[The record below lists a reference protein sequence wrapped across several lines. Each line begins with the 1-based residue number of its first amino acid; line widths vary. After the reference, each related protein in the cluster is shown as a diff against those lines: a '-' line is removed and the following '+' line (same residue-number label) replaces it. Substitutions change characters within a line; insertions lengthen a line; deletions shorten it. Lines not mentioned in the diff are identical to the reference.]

1 MIKDNLILDDAR
13 ILVWEL
19 TESIVELLDQLKL
32 TGLEVTEY
40 EKFTSPKRRL
50 EYLGVRIALKK
61 LLGNDVV
68 ISYDANG
75 KPSVSDKKHQISISH
90 SNKWIAV
97 MTHPTRPVGID
108 IECPSDKIQKLYTR
122 FLSKTEQKELSDGKD
137 NRQLQ
142 LAWSAKETLYKIIGK
157 EAIDF
162 ANQLRILP
170 FEVHEVGKLT
180 AMHLTTN
187 TLYQLSYIQT
197 SAYTLV
203 YCLV

>member
-1 MIKDNLILDDAR
+1 MIKENFILEDAQ

-19 TESIVELLDQLKL
+19 TESIDELLEELKL
-32 TGLEVTEY
+32 TGLEVAEY
-40 EKFTSPKRRL
+40 ERFTSPKRRL

-61 LLGNDVV
+61 LLVKDVV
-68 ISYDANG
+68 ICYDSEG
-75 KPSVSDKKHQISISH
+75 KPSVSDNKHQISISH

-142 LAWSAKETLYKIIGK
+142 LAWSAKEALYKIIGK

-162 ANQLRILP
+162 AHQLRILP
-170 FEVHEVGKLT
+170 FEVHEKGELKAL
-180 AMHLTTN
+180 HLKTN
-187 TLYQLSYIQT
+187 TFYQLSYIQT
-197 SAYTLV
+197 SVYTLV